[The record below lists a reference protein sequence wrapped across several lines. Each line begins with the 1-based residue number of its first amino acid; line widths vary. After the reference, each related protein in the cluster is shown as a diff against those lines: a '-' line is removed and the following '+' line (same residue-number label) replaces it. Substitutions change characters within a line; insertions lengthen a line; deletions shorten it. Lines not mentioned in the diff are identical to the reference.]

1 MRMTRNIELTRPEY
15 DVRLR
20 PLSERD
26 EQFIQHWTENSSP
39 LLSGYNYGNMT
50 FAERKVWLRSKQKMR
65 KRYFAVDIPGRPL
78 IGYIGAKDINTLS
91 KTAMLGVVFDPAFQS
106 QGYGTQALDL
116 FLSYYFD
123 EWKMSVLELDVNQ
136 FNDRALAL
144 YRRAGFQ
151 FVREMMERF
160 ENQDIDFDDPQLRP
174 FRSCFVWRG
183 GVWYAKIWRMRK
195 EQR

>member
-1 MRMTRNIELTRPEY
+1 MRMTRSIELTRPDY

-26 EQFIQHWTENSSP
+26 ELFIQHWTENASP

-50 FAERKVWLRSKQKMR
+50 LAERRAWLKSKQRMHR
-65 KRYFAVDIPGRPL
+65 RYFAVDIPERPL
-78 IGYIGAKDINTLS
+78 IGYIGAKDINPLS
-91 KTAMLGVVFDPAFQS
+91 RTAMLGIVFDPAFQS

-123 EWKMSVLELDVNQ
+123 EWGMSALELDVNQ

-144 YRRAGFQ
+144 YRRAGFE
-151 FVREMMERF
+151 FVRELTERF
-160 ENQDIDFDDPQLRP
+160 ENQDIDFDDPKLRP
-174 FRSCFVWRG
+174 FRSCFVQHG
-183 GVWYAKIWRMRK
+183 GVLYAKIWRMRK